1 MRVALSTLSSLE
13 FNLIYCYCHFVNQ
26 TGKIR
31 RDGAMEIGERIKT
44 DCVTRR
50 E

>member
-26 TGKIR
+26 IKPEKS
-31 RDGAMEIGERIKT
+31 DGMGRWKLEKESKRI
-44 DCVTRR
+44 V
-50 E
+50 